1 MNCHTSFI
9 QQRSKIKGQKKNLLK
24 QLKKKTKNLLENM
37 SIERENEWR
46 RSVPLLNQLNSYGKN
61 GNNTNI
67 RGNEIGKLLRLI
79 LDSSP
84 LISSFS
90 LTFLLYFIFLLFL
103 PSLRLSLFLPSSL
116 LSLFHPLPSI
126 SSFSWFT
133 SNFWFYLDTITYLI

>member
-1 MNCHTSFI
+1 MNFNKSFI

-84 LISSFS
+84 LISPFS

-116 LSLFHPLPSI
+116 LSLPSI
-126 SSFSWFT
+126 SPF
-133 SNFWFYLDTITYLI
+133 N